1 MKKLAVVVMAMVF
14 ALSFAL
20 AAYAADAPSDTA
32 VVAKGD
38 TKITLGGEIRFRGEY
53 THMRYN
59 QLDEDNQYYSSRV
72 VSPFGVTLTKNMGP
86 IVPNNDHQAY
96 YDGRVR
102 ISLDAKVSDSV
113 EGFVELESGT
123 GNTSDTWV
131 WGNTGADS
139 TYGGGAT
146 GTGSTGTYASG
157 NSKVGSLYIRQAW
170 IKYEQPMYG
179 VKVGHQLLMLGNG
192 LFFDHTKYGD
202 DAIVVWVSPTKNFTV
217 AGLTAKFREGT
228 GATSALAAQTA
239 AATPGGTGLANDADA
254 YVLLATY
261 KGSNFNV
268 SADVTAV
275 NDQSI
280 SVTTPIAGGPSFN
293 DNVHLWNFGLRGDGQ
308 ISALTLRGD
317 LELQTGTW
325 IHNTPGQSDGRFRG
339 WAALAGLDYKIGPVK
354 LTGEFAYGSGQAG
367 DDTGN
372 DIKTFITSLGNDQ
385 HYTYVYEYR
394 VKSATG
400 GISTG
405 LANTLYVKGG
415 ANVEITKQLSAE
427 AYLYWLYAA
436 KAVAL
441 NDAGGFIAGVPYNPN
456 YSRNLGWELDAKVTY
471 AFAKNLK
478 YWVEGGY
485 FWTGTAYD
493 YRTSQTTYVN
503 VTNPAYT
510 YNTYTYSR
518 DNAYAIRNGIQLNF

>member
-38 TKITLGGEIRFRGEY
+38 TKITIGGEIRFRGEY
-53 THMRYN
+53 THNRYN
-59 QLDEDNQYYSSRV
+59 QLNDGNQYYSSRI
-72 VSPFGVTLTKNMGP
+72 VSPFGVTVSKNSGP
-86 IVPNNDHQAY
+86 ITPNNDHQAY

-123 GNTSDTWV
+123 GNTSDTWT
-131 WGNTGADS
+131 WGNTGAD
-139 TYGGGAT
+139 TTTGAA
-146 GTGSTGTYASG
+146 GSGSTGIYPSG
-157 NSKVGSLYIRQAW
+157 NSKVGTMYIRQAW

-179 VKVGHQLLMLGNG
+179 IKVGHQLLMLGNG
-192 LFFDHTKYGD
+192 LFFDHTKFGD
-202 DAIVVWVSPTKNFTV
+202 DAIVVWVNPTKNFHIG
-217 AGLTAKFREGT
+217 ALTAKFREGT

-254 YVLLATY
+254 YVLLASY

-280 SVTTPIAGGPSFN
+280 TSSTPVAGGPTFN
-293 DNVHLWNFGLRGDGQ
+293 DNAHLWNFGIRGDVQ
-308 ISALTLRGD
+308 ISAATLRGD
-317 LELQTGTW
+317 LEFQTGKW
-325 IHNTPGQSDGRFRG
+325 VRNAPGQDNGRFRG
-339 WAALAGLDYKIGPVK
+339 WAALAGLDYKVGPVK
-354 LTGEFAYGSGQAG
+354 LTGEFAYGSGKAG
-367 DDTGN
+367 DDTGS
-372 DIKTFITSLGNDQ
+372 DINTFVTSLGNDQ

-394 VKSATG
+394 VKSAAG

-415 ANVEITKQLSAE
+415 AKVDITKQLSAE

-441 NDAGGFIAGVPYNPN
+441 NDAGGFIAGIPYNPN
-456 YSRNLGWELDAKVTY
+456 MSRDLGWELDAKVTY

-485 FWTGTAYD
+485 MWTGAAYD

-503 VTNPAYT
+503 ASSPAT
-510 YNTYTYSR
+510 SYNTYTYSR